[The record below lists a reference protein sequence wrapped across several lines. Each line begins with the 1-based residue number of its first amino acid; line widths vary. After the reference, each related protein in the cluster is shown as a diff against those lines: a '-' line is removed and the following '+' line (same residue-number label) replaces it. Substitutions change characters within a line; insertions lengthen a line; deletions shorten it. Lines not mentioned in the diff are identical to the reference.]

1 MEQDWANLDNAPFL
15 TRTEKYVRKSIAEGT
30 VFRLSPTDLLKKP
43 AIKRPR
49 PVPASDLKVDSS
61 FNHRGEEGCHFKKFT
76 VDGDGKKW
84 LKDFQEKLF
93 KYYIKNVQ
101 GKQLVTYVGMCVGQ
115 IASNVSMLLGPLN
128 DDEIERRCT
137 ITSESE
143 LRFAIADPIIKM
155 ICCCWGYQL
164 KREENSIYTLKSDQ
178 TVVVAVLIE
187 AKMTTH
193 SKFEH
198 ALGQVRFQSFC
209 FRHSIR
215 VSLVKLHSSPLQLLG
230 YYIKFSTDNKN
241 PPLCAVI
248 SERGVQIVLFPYVYV
263 GQNSVIPAVDALVL
277 PELPLL
283 DVDFPNRY
291 LLCLLLLLC
300 GDQHNSYGGINIANI
315 SLTGATKKSALRNHI
330 YSVKEMIAV
339 ELEEAQ
345 ERGREAQERER
356 LLKEKLEER
365 EREAQEAQ
373 ERERD

>member
-1 MEQDWANLDNAPFL
+1 
-15 TRTEKYVRKSIAEGT
+15 
-30 VFRLSPTDLLKKP
+30 
-43 AIKRPR
+43 
-49 PVPASDLKVDSS
+49 
-61 FNHRGEEGCHFKKFT
+61 
-76 VDGDGKKW
+76 
-84 LKDFQEKLF
+84 
-93 KYYIKNVQ
+93 
-101 GKQLVTYVGMCVGQ
+101 
-115 IASNVSMLLGPLN
+115 
-128 DDEIERRCT
+128 
-137 ITSESE
+137 
-143 LRFAIADPIIKM
+143 
-155 ICCCWGYQL
+155 L

-248 SERGVQIVLFPYVYV
+248 SERGVQIVLFPYSYV
-263 GQNSVIPAVDALVL
+263 EGVSVPIPAVDALVL

-283 DVDFPNRY
+283 DDYFPNRF
-291 LLCLLLLLC
+291 LLGLFLLLC